1 MNERPITDDALD
13 DQLRRPNQVGEK
25 LGLAVA
31 VLVSGII
38 ILSGLALFHR
48 LHAPFAGSPSVT
60 HGLTPPAYSTANV
73 PVTPVATPGPQS
85 KYVYDI
91 LTEVLLPGYGGGYQ
105 ISHFSAGSLVDVV
118 MLVRGIPKGQKHTI
132 SIHWYFDGQELSGR
146 ASQDVASPQAVFFAL
161 QYPKPG
167 LGMARIFFDLPSNDT
182 GTQANDPYLAGQIY
196 FAIDPAY
203 AATSTPAG

>member
-1 MNERPITDDALD
+1 MPVRTSHCGGKRL
-13 DQLRRPNQVGEK
+13 QLRS
-25 LGLAVA
+25 AVA
-31 VLVSGII
+31 ILVTGII

-48 LHAPFAGSPSVT
+48 LHAPSAGSPSVT

-91 LTEVLLPGYGGGYQ
+91 MTGVVLPGYGGGYE
-105 ISHFSAGSLVDVV
+105 ISHFPAGSVVDVV

-132 SIHWYFDGQELSGR
+132 SIHWYFDGQELSAH
-146 ASQDVASPQAVFFAL
+146 ASQEIESSQAVLFAM

-167 LGMARIFFDLPSNDT
+167 LGMARIFFDLPSNDS
-182 GTQANDPYLAGQIY
+182 GTQANDLYLAGQIY
-196 FAIDPAY
+196 FAIDPAPP
-203 AATSTPAG
+203 ATPTPAG